1 MVSSSKCPC
10 MTFTAE
16 EAAEICARDGSDA
29 ESDIDSNTGGISSGE
44 DFDLDQELEGNCASE
59 RMEVSDCI
67 NMMKYE
73 CIGIYPLLS
82 LNFALFPSSFCENE
96 TTSLK

>member
-1 MVSSSKCPC
+1 

-59 RMEVSDCI
+59 REWR
-67 NMMKYE
+67 
-73 CIGIYPLLS
+73 
-82 LNFALFPSSFCENE
+82 
-96 TTSLK
+96 